1 MNPNEE
7 MTVKDMITKLLE
19 HDMNSKVSIAVD
31 YDKEQQEKTGCVG
44 AEFPILAVRRFSR
57 HSVEIVMDDWR
68 TRKQQEGVSE

>member
-7 MTVKDMITKLLE
+7 MTVKDLITKLLE

-44 AEFPILAVRRFSR
+44 AGFPIVEVRRFNR
-57 HSVEIVMDDWR
+57 HSVEIVMYDWR
-68 TRKQQEGVSE
+68 NQKQHEEV